1 MNLLLTNPNLQHIE
15 FGLSSY
21 NYNFLNLGILN
32 GEIKRALYMARSVGP
47 FSSLED
53 TRDRSWV
60 WAFFLWVWGV
70 LFVPPV
76 NAQVVKKKTEK
87 LI

>member
-60 WAFFLWVWGV
+60 WAF
-70 LFVPPV
+70 LFVGLGGFVCPPS
-76 NAQVVKKKTEK
+76 QRSGS
-87 LI
+87 